1 MRNTQS
7 SFGPGLPFSQA
18 EYDRRWQAVLDRFQE
33 FGVDAVISTFS
44 RNHQYLTAH
53 AASGSYAR
61 PYYLIIAPDVPRTN
75 IVRLYDEWDVRA
87 QSIPLEIHTY
97 HQLADAG
104 KVCAEVM
111 RSLGLDRGRV
121 GMELDL
127 FGMTARD
134 VMELQ
139 ELLPNIEVV
148 DVSRL
153 ILTVADI
160 KSADEIAVMR
170 KAMEGTE
177 AGVAAFVDALKEG
190 VSELETATIVQAAVE
205 STGVEAQS
213 FSLLFGDRTAVGHA
227 KPSNNRL
234 KQGDVAY
241 IEVGG
246 KLHDYAAGLV
256 RSAIYGRHAEAEALY
271 ELSNAA
277 LEAAIAAAKPGALT
291 GDVDAAARQVVERA
305 GRPHT
310 FRQRVGYSCGLGWS
324 TRGYT
329 SLEPGGQN
337 VLRPNMTLHMP
348 LFLTNE
354 EGRFAIGCSETI
366 LVTDGEAEVLSKGDR
381 DLPFRS
387 NS

>member
-1 MRNTQS
+1 MANTQS
-7 SFGPGLPFSQA
+7 SLAPGLPFSEA
-18 EYDRRWQAVLDRFQE
+18 EYNRRWQAVLDRFQE

-44 RNHQYLTAH
+44 RNHQYLTGH

-61 PYYLIIAPDVPRTN
+61 PYYLIIAPHVPRTN
-75 IVRLYDEWDVRA
+75 IVRLFDEWNVRA
-87 QSIPLEIHTY
+87 ESIPLKIHTY
-97 HQLADAG
+97 HQLTEAG

-134 VMELQ
+134 AMELQ

-160 KSADEIAVMR
+160 KSAEEIAVMR
-170 KAMEGTE
+170 KAMKGTE
-177 AGVAAFVDALKEG
+177 AGVAAFVDVLREG
-190 VSELETATIVQAAVE
+190 VSELEAAAIVQAAVE
-205 STGVEAQS
+205 STGVDATL
-213 FSLLFGDRTAVGHA
+213 FGILFGDHTAVGHA
-227 KPSNNRL
+227 KSGNNRL

-246 KLHDYAAGLV
+246 RLHDYAAGLV
-256 RSAIYGRHAEAEALY
+256 RSAIYGRHAEATALY

-277 LEAAIAAAKPGALT
+277 LEAAIAAAMPGALT
-291 GDVDAAARQVVERA
+291 GDVDAAARGVVERA
-305 GRPHT
+305 GRPQT

-337 VLRPNMTLHMP
+337 VLRPNMALHMP
-348 LFLTNE
+348 LFLTDE

-366 LVTDGEAEVLSKGDR
+366 LVTDGGAEVLSNGDR
-381 DLPFRS
+381 
-387 NS
+387 